1 MVKIMKKRIY
11 YWVYEKYIDKPVISK
26 VILETKVMINILMAK
41 MSPQESFLILEL
53 SGSEKQIEEALNLL
67 KKYGEYEDIPKII
80 EKNKERCIDCGACIV
95 HCPVKAIY
103 QDEDYSVVFNE
114 EECIGCK
121 NCVKVCPL
129 KAIKIFDI

>member
-1 MVKIMKKRIY
+1 MKKRIY

>member
-41 MSPQESFLILEL
+41 MRPQESFLILEL
-53 SGSEKQIEEALNLL
+53 SGSEKQIEEALDLL
-67 KKYGEYEDIPKII
+67 EKYGEYEDIPKII
-80 EKNKERCIDCGACIV
+80 EKNRERCIDCGACVV

-103 QDEDYSVVFNE
+103 QDEDYSIVFKE

-121 NCVKVCPL
+121 NCAKICPL
-129 KAIKIFDI
+129 KAIKVFDI

>member
-1 MVKIMKKRIY
+1 MKKRIY

-41 MSPQESFLILEL
+41 MRPQESFLILEL
-53 SGSEKQIEEALNLL
+53 SGSEKQIEEALDLL
-67 KKYGEYEDIPKII
+67 EKYGEYEDIPKII
-80 EKNKERCIDCGACIV
+80 EKNRERCIDCGACVV

-103 QDEDYSVVFNE
+103 QDEDYSIVFKE

-121 NCVKVCPL
+121 NCAKICPL
-129 KAIKIFDI
+129 KAIKVFDI